1 MLFSIFGPSKAN
13 AWKEVALQL
22 GKNARFEKVD
32 FWSNLKLFYTHQN
45 WEFLLKTRTSRSNNH
60 SATFTTLKVPFAA
73 SSDFRFRITQEG
85 IFSAVGKYLNFNDIE
100 TNDKKFDN
108 EFYIKGNDET
118 LVKRM
123 LIDDSIRKIMLSLK
137 EMDLEVT
144 ADTGSWGTD
153 LPHRVLILKYECL
166 GVIKDVNT
174 IEKILI
180 LLSKILDRL
189 LEMGVILKYHP
200 NFKLS

>member
-1 MLFSIFGPSKAN
+1 
-13 AWKEVALQL
+13 
-22 GKNARFEKVD
+22 
-32 FWSNLKLFYTHQN
+32 
-45 WEFLLKTRTSRSNNH
+45 
-60 SATFTTLKVPFAA
+60 
-73 SSDFRFRITQEG
+73 
-85 IFSAVGKYLNFNDIE
+85 
-100 TNDKKFDN
+100 
-108 EFYIKGNDET
+108 
-118 LVKRM
+118 M

-153 LPHRVLILKYECL
+153 LPHGVLILKYECL
-166 GVIKDVNT
+166 RVIKDVNT

>member
-1 MLFSIFGPSKAN
+1 MLSSISGPSKAN

-22 GKNARFEKVD
+22 GKNDRFEKVD
-32 FWSNLKLFYTHQN
+32 FWSNSKLFYTHQN
-45 WEFLLKTRTSRSNNH
+45 WEFLLKTRTIHRNNN
-60 SATFTTLKVPFAA
+60 SATFTTLKVPFVT

-85 IFSAVGKYLNFNDIE
+85 MFSAIGKCLNFNDIE
-100 TNDKKFDN
+100 INDKKFDN
-108 EFYIKGNDET
+108 EFYIEASDKP

-137 EMDLEVT
+137 EMDLEIT
-144 ADTGSWGTD
+144 ADTDSWRTD
-153 LPHRVLILKYECL
+153 LPHGVLILKYECL
-166 GVIKDVNT
+166 GVIKDANT
-174 IEKILI
+174 IEKTLI